1 MKLVATCNPGTEDVV
16 AEEIEWEVEGARVL
30 EAREQRG
37 RVVFE
42 AVSPREWLVLAQV
55 QQLRSIHSAFIVVG
69 EGRVRLSREG
79 LEDAWRVAYEARLH
93 RYIPWGGAFAV
104 EGVRVGEGHEY
115 TSVDLAA
122 KVGDAVQRRAL
133 EEEGVA
139 PQVRLSSPTV
149 TIQAYLDRDYL
160 MLGPLVT
167 GERSRHRR
175 RYRVYDHPAALKATL
190 AYVMLR
196 LAGARDGETILDP
209 MCGGGTVAIEA
220 ALLFPTAKLICV
232 ELNRRHVEGALLNSW
247 SARVA
252 GRVEVI
258 HGDATRLSKILEGES
273 VDRIVSNPPYGIRL
287 GDPVDVR
294 ILYRRFM
301 PEAAKVMKPGAT
313 AAIITA
319 EPGYLRQ
326 AAERAGLKEE
336 HSRRVRHGDLWV
348 DIIVF
353 RKPEH

>member
-1 MKLVATCNPGTEDVV
+1 M
-16 AEEIEWEVEGARVL
+16 
-30 EAREQRG
+30 
-37 RVVFE
+37 
-42 AVSPREWLVLAQV
+42 
-55 QQLRSIHSAFIVVG
+55 VG
-69 EGRVRLSREG
+69 EGSVRLSRAG
-79 LEDAWRVAYEARLH
+79 LDDAWRIAYGARLH
-93 RYIPWGGAFAV
+93 RYIPVNGAFAV

-115 TSVDLAA
+115 TSVELAA

-133 EEEGVA
+133 EEEGVV
-139 PQVRLSSPTV
+139 PMVRLSSPTV
-149 TIQAYLDRDYL
+149 VIQAYLDHDQL
-160 MLGPLVT
+160 MVGPLVT

-190 AYVMLR
+190 AYAMLR
-196 LAGARDGETILDP
+196 LAGARDGEVILDP

-220 ALLFPTAKLICV
+220 ALLFPTARLICV
-232 ELNRRHVEGALLNSW
+232 ELNRRHAEGALLNSW

-252 GRVEVI
+252 RRVEVI
-258 HGDATRLSKILEGES
+258 HGDATKLSSILEEES
-273 VDRIVSNPPYGIRL
+273 VDRIISNPPYGIRL
-287 GDPVDVR
+287 GDPIDVR

-301 PEAAKVMKPGAT
+301 PESAKIMKPGAT

-326 AAERAGLKEE
+326 AAEKAGLKEE
-336 HSRRVRHGDLWV
+336 HTRRVRHGDLWV